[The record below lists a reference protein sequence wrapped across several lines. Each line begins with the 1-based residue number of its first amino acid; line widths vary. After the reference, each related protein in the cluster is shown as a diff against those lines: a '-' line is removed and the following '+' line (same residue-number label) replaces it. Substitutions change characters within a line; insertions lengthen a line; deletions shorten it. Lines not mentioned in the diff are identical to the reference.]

1 LLHPQSCICVPETCR
16 KSLQLFTNDW
26 SGYCKLIS
34 FIETLADLSVD
45 DPQRIDEQERV
56 TPMIHNS
63 ICPRNTAGR
72 FGAFGAVTLLV
83 LCSSLVFA
91 QTTISTGSI
100 QGTIVDPTGAVVAG
114 AKITITHK
122 ATGQVTTQA
131 TTSAGTYTSGSL
143 IPGDYV
149 VRVEAKGFTTLDTTV
164 PVQVGVTVPG
174 NFKLQLGEA
183 GQVVEVQSSE
193 LQVNTEQATV
203 QGVINP
209 EQIENL
215 PVNGRNFLDLAQL
228 EPGVQIQDGG
238 NFDPTKKGF
247 SSISFG
253 GRFGRTARIEVDG
266 VDTSDETVGT
276 TTQDIPQGAIQEF
289 QIGESMLDLST
300 ELTSSGSVNVVTK
313 SGTNSYHGQG
323 YYAFRDQALDSNL
336 PGASDTYFQR
346 NQFGGNFGGAII
358 RNRLFFFVDAERTKQ
373 DFDQPVLAGPP
384 FQADSGAF
392 LAPFREAEG
401 IAKLDY
407 QISKNYHLF
416 YRFSYDQNSDTSAF
430 EAIAFQPLDNM
441 THTRDHVIGLDFTT
455 GGFTHSVRLG
465 YMKFF
470 NHISSGTNASTPF
483 NPTSPIELAIGPD
496 FTCLNTSGVS
506 PDVFCSGQGFL
517 APQTTPQSD
526 HQIKYDGSRAW
537 GAHIIRYGG
546 GWNHI
551 QGGGF
556 AGFLAD
562 GPAVNDSATD
572 CTLAGNVY
580 NPACGTLPGGAT
592 NALNY
597 RANFVL
603 LGNAAGYSTEKPSF
617 GFPFGGLGPDNRISW
632 YVGDSWKI
640 KPNFTLTYGLRYVRD
655 TGRTDSDLAPIAAL
669 AQFNNQFYS
678 GLQNRVNDPS
688 KNFAPQVGFA
698 WDPASNGKTVVRAGI
713 GLFYENSIWN
723 NVLFDRPGRLMTGDF
738 LGFQAAC
745 AGGGPVTF
753 TLPGTSTSI
762 TPTFCNQP
770 VGQVQAQ
777 IAALQS
783 QYQAASQSVG
793 SGPNPGFIGNT
804 LADTGPGGTGTN
816 LFAPNYRTP
825 RSVQMN
831 LGIQREIRPGMVL
844 TVDYLRNISTHTL
857 LAVDTNHVG
866 DARFLNEAAALKA
879 INATVGAGCGGGA
892 VTAAN
897 SIAAIQC
904 YIATNPTSSIVDFA
918 GNGLD
923 SGYEFCGGGPC
934 PNAAFGGINQGA
946 TGGNQMLFPIGRS
959 VYNGLQ
965 TSLKQDVRN
974 PFKGVHY
981 VNLQLSYALSKYI
994 SQAQDGDFVNSAWNY
1009 ANPGQYIGPNG
1020 LDRTHQISF
1029 GGTMELPA
1037 RFRASVIGHFYSAL
1051 PTTLTLAPTGSPGG
1065 IFVTAVNGDGTGDGY
1080 LANGTNGPL
1089 GSVLP
1094 GTNLGSY
1101 GRGINGSNINNAIN
1115 NYNSNYA
1122 GRPTPAGAALVAAG
1136 LFNQGELTELGGVM
1150 PKVNSAPGDEANNQW
1165 LRDLDLSLNWTYKV
1179 KERVELQPGV
1189 SFFNVMN
1196 LANFDPPKNNLSGV
1210 LSLAAQPGL
1219 AAQTP
1224 VPGTVNGTS
1233 GAQPNSLRVGLG
1245 SGVFGLGAPRVLE
1258 FQLKLTF

>member
-1 LLHPQSCICVPETCR
+1 MVVLLGSRLFVLSRVVQQSDLIVQPAATYN
-16 KSLQLFTNDW
+16 SLPD
-26 SGYCKLIS
+26 SS
-34 FIETLADLSVD
+34 MR
-45 DPQRIDEQERV
+45 RI
-56 TPMIHNS
+56 PK
-63 ICPRNTAGR
+63 GR
-72 FGAFGAVTLLV
+72 FTMSNFNSPLRFAVRFGLLG
-83 LCSSLVFA
+83 LATALLLSSTMLA

-100 QGTIVDPTGAVVAG
+100 VGTVTDPQGAVVTG
-114 AKITITHK
+114 AKVTITDQ
-122 ATGQVTTQA
+122 ATGQVIRTS
-131 TTSAGTYTSGSL
+131 TTSAGAYASGSL
-143 IPGDYV
+143 IPSRYV
-149 VRVEAKGFTTLDTTV
+149 VRVEAQGFRTTEETIAV
-164 PVQVGVTVPG
+164 EVAVTASG

-183 GQVVEVQSSE
+183 GQVVEVQATE

-203 QGVINP
+203 QGIINT

-253 GRFGRTARIEVDG
+253 GRFGRTARIEIDG

-289 QIGESMLDLST
+289 AIGESMLDLST

-313 SGTNSYHGQG
+313 SGTNAYHGQG
-323 YYAFRDQALDSNL
+323 YYAFRDQSLDSNL

-346 NQFGGNFGGAII
+346 NQYGGNFGGALIK
-358 RNRLFFFVDAERTKQ
+358 NKLFFFVDAERTQ
-373 DFDQPVLAGPP
+373 QAFDQPVLAGPP
-384 FQADSGAF
+384 FQSDSGAF
-392 LAPFREAEG
+392 LAPFREIEG
-401 IAKLDY
+401 IGKLDY
-407 QISKNYHLF
+407 QIGKNYHLF
-416 YRFSYDQNSDTSAF
+416 YRFSYDQNKDTSAF

-470 NHISSGTNASTPF
+470 NHIATGTNATTPF

-496 FTCLNTSGVS
+496 FTCLNVSGVS

-526 HQIKYDGSRAW
+526 HQVKYDGSRAF
-537 GAHIIRYGG
+537 GNHILRYGG
-546 GWNHI
+546 GFNHI

-572 CTLAGNVY
+572 CTLSNGAY
-580 NPACGTLPGGAT
+580 NSAVCGTLPGGAA

-617 GFPFGGLGPDNRISW
+617 GFPFGGLGPDNRISL
-632 YVGDSWKI
+632 YVGDSWKVR
-640 KPNFTLTYGLRYVRD
+640 PNLTLTYGLRYVRD
-655 TGRTDSDLAPIAAL
+655 TGRTDSDLAPIPQLAA
-669 AQFNNQFYS
+669 FNNQFYS
-678 GLQNRVNDPS
+678 GLQDRVNNPN
-688 KNFAPQVGFA
+688 KNFAPQFGFA
-698 WDPASNGKTVVRAGI
+698 WDPAKNGKTVLRGGI

-723 NVLFDRPGRLMTGDF
+723 NVLFDRPARLQTGDF

-745 AGGGPVTF
+745 AGGSPQTF

-770 VGQVQAQ
+770 IGQVQAQ
-777 IAALQS
+777 IAALQT
-783 QYQAASQSVG
+783 QYQAASQAVG
-793 SGPNPGFIGNT
+793 SGPNPGFVGDT
-804 LADTGPGGTGTN
+804 LTDSGPGGSGTN
-816 LFAPNYRTP
+816 LFAPDYRSP
-825 RSVQMN
+825 RSVQIN
-831 LGIQREIRPGMVL
+831 FGIQRELRRG
-844 TVDYLRNISTHTL
+844 TVFTADYLRNISTHTL
-857 LAVDTNHVG
+857 LIVETNHVG
-866 DARFLNEAAALKA
+866 DSRFLNMTAATNA
-879 INATVGAGCGGGA
+879 IVQTLADCGAATIDAAIASCPGIHGAGPNNGA
-892 VTAAN
+892 T
-897 SIAAIQC
+897 
-904 YIATNPTSSIVDFA
+904 IVDFA
-918 GNGLD
+918 SHPVPTGSPAGTPSFGLD
-923 SGYEFCGGGPC
+923 SGNELCGGGPC
-934 PNAAFGGINQGA
+934 SNAAFGGVNSGA
-946 TGGNQMLFPIGRS
+946 TGDNQMLFPIGRS

-981 VNLQLSYALSKYI
+981 VNLQVSYALSKYV

-1029 GGTMELPA
+1029 GGTMELPEH
-1037 RFRASVIGHFYSAL
+1037 FRASVIGHFYSAL
-1051 PTTLTLAPTGSPGG
+1051 PTTLTLAPTGNAGG

-1080 LANGTNGPL
+1080 LANGSNGAL
-1089 GSVLP
+1089 GSILP

-1101 GRGINGSNINNAIN
+1101 GRGVNGSNINNVIS
-1115 NYNSNYA
+1115 NYNNNFA
-1122 GRPTPAGAALVAAG
+1122 GKPTPTGQALINAN
-1136 LFNQGELTELGGVM
+1136 LFTQNELTELGAVM
-1150 PKVNSAPGDEANNQW
+1150 PVVNAAPPNEANNTW

-1179 KERVELQPGV
+1179 KERLELQPQI
-1189 SFFNVMN
+1189 SFFNVPN
-1196 LANFDPPKNNLSGV
+1196 FSNFDAPKNTLSGV
-1210 LSLAAQPGL
+1210 LSLAGQTGLPAQS
-1219 AAQTP
+1219 P
-1224 VPGTVNGTS
+1224 VAGTVNGTS

-1245 SGVFGLGAPRVLE
+1245 SGVFGLGSPRVMELS
-1258 FQLKLTF
+1258 LKINF